1 MERIVE
7 FGAQIVLS
15 QLPIGDLATQYFADR
30 NIFCAGRV
38 NKEDLRR
45 VEKATGAR
53 ILTTLNDLRPENLGV
68 CDLFE
73 EKRIGATRYNLF
85 TGCPKSKT
93 ATIILRGGA
102 EQFLKEAERS
112 LNDAIMI
119 VRRVAK
125 SNQIISGGG
134 AVEMEL
140 SKLLRMESRKIKG
153 KEHLIMH
160 AYAKALEI
168 IPRCLAENGGLP
180 VNDVLNQ
187 LRRIHAQ
194 ETDGQCWGV
203 NVFDDVNF
211 VQNTYKNFVWEPLLV
226 K

>member
-1 MERIVE
+1 M
-7 FGAQIVLS
+7 
-15 QLPIGDLATQYFADR
+15 
-30 NIFCAGRV
+30 
-38 NKEDLRR
+38 
-45 VEKATGAR
+45 
-53 ILTTLNDLRPENLGV
+53 
-68 CDLFE
+68 
-73 EKRIGATRYNLF
+73 
-85 TGCPKSKT
+85 SKT

-125 SNQIISGGG
+125 SSQIIPGGG

-140 SKLLRMESRKIKG
+140 SKMLRQESRKIKG

-187 LRRIHAQ
+187 LRRIHA
-194 ETDGQCWGV
+194 
-203 NVFDDVNF
+203 
-211 VQNTYKNFVWEPLLV
+211 
-226 K
+226 